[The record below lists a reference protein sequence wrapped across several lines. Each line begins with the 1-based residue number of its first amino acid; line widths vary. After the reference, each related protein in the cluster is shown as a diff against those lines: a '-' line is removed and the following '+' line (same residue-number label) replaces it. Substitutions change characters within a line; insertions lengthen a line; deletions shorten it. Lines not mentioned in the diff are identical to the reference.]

1 MKIRFLT
8 SVAGNPTANR
18 GDVVEVCD
26 DEEAMRFIASHA
38 AVAMPPAAPHPE
50 PPPKKKYRAKVKK

>member
-8 SVAGNPTANR
+8 SVAGNPTASR
-18 GDVVEVCD
+18 GDVREVRD
-26 DEEAMRFIASHA
+26 DEAMRFIASHA

-50 PPPKKKYRAKVKK
+50 PPPKKKYRSKVKT